1 MYLFTVP
8 LKQNVIQ
15 DVRNL
20 ILFWRYSNLRAIYS
34 WKSVSNYLLNI
45 RSSDNI
51 RNLIGYKWRQT
62 FMFTNAKKNYG
73 VKISTTF

>member
-1 MYLFTVP
+1 MFGMYLFTVP

-15 DVRNL
+15 DVRKQVSDL

-51 RNLIGYKWRQT
+51 RNLIGYK
-62 FMFTNAKKNYG
+62 
-73 VKISTTF
+73 